1 MHITSPQY
9 YSLSPITVRLFL
21 QSPLISQFH
30 SHYFHI
36 SIKLPPNPPYKKPFP
51 VPVDFVTTV
60 IPCGGNNIRALP
72 LRCGRW
78 TGIWVVNEYHTHTPR
93 KCTPQRNTLTV
104 TLTHTHTTLKRLVS
118 PYFSFLDSFLCRGT
132 YSLTSFDGE
141 WVRFEL
147 TDLLEVCGFVV
158 VRERLWCN
166 SIGNLCQN
174 QESWKGK

>member
-60 IPCGGNNIRALP
+60 IPCGGYNITAIP
-72 LRCGRW
+72 LRCGRC

-93 KCTPQRNTLTV
+93 KCTPLRKTSHTQSHSHSHTHTSH
-104 TLTHTHTTLKRLVS
+104 THTHINVWFRHIFLSWILFSVGGPTL
-118 PYFSFLDSFLCRGT
+118 
-132 YSLTSFDGE
+132 
-141 WVRFEL
+141 
-147 TDLLEVCGFVV
+147 
-158 VRERLWCN
+158 
-166 SIGNLCQN
+166 
-174 QESWKGK
+174 